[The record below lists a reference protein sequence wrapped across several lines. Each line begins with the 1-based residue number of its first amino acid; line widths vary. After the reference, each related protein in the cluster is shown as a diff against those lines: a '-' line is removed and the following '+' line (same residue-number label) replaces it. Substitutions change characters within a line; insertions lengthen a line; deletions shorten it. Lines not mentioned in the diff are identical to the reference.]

1 MIPKGKKIHRND
13 SEDEKINLVK
23 SHRDDSEGEKIHR
36 NDSEAVDEFDVEL
49 VHVHVRY
56 CARRRRGA
64 SSLQQSNSNL
74 R

>member
-56 CARRRRGA
+56 CARRRRG
-64 SSLQQSNSNL
+64 LRRYNSPIAT
-74 R
+74 